1 MMKYINNEYFYT
13 VNAFIFD
20 DKKSVKNMMESEDF
34 KRFLENIGCKVK
46 IQRNNGEKS
55 YAFNRVCE
63 TNEFFS
69 EKIKENFIIHIGE
82 VLVYSFHT
90 ERLTKYPIKKF
101 REKFNIKN

>member
-1 MMKYINNEYFYT
+1 MKYYNKDYFYT

-20 DKKSVKNMMESEDF
+20 DKESVKNMLESEDF

-46 IQRNNGEKS
+46 IQRNNGEKE

-69 EKIKENFIIHIGE
+69 EKIEENLIVHIGE
-82 VLVYSFHT
+82 VLVYAFPT
-90 ERLTKYPIKKF
+90 ERLMKYPIKKF
-101 REKFNIKN
+101 HENFILKK